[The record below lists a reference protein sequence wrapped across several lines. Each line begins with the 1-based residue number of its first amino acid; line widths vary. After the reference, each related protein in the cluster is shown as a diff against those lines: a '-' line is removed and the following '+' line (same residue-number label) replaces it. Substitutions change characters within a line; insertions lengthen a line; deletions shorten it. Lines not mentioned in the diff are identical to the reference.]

1 MLDSTL
7 RRAGQSPPLD
17 KVITLPKVVTLPGGS
32 ALCLANTTLLGCQA
46 VVQLPLRTAA
56 AELMGGRVARHKPP
70 QAVGIIDGRS
80 LVAEP
85 RGYGQSGARGESGC
99 RAEASPS
106 TRRFETGFFL
116 AKRTKMLRDRLFFAT
131 RGTPTTFSTR

>member
-7 RRAGQSPPLD
+7 RRAVRSPPLD
-17 KVITLPKVVTLPGGS
+17 KVINLPKVITLPGGS
-32 ALCLANTTLLGCQA
+32 ALCSANTTLLGCQA

-99 RAEASPS
+99 RAEA
-106 TRRFETGFFL
+106 RAAGAAVGDV
-116 AKRTKMLRDRLFFAT
+116 AKRTKMLRDSVFFCT
-131 RGTPTTFSTR
+131 G

>member
-7 RRAGQSPPLD
+7 RRAVRSPPLD
-17 KVITLPKVVTLPGGS
+17 KVINLPKVITLPGGS
-32 ALCLANTTLLGCQA
+32 ALCSANTTLLGCQA

-99 RAEASPS
+99 RAEATFFRVLH
-106 TRRFETGFFL
+106 TRAVETLLPFW
-116 AKRTKMLRDRLFFAT
+116 LF
-131 RGTPTTFSTR
+131 PL

>member
-56 AELMGGRVARHKPP
+56 AELRGGRVARRKPP
-70 QAVGIIDGRS
+70 QAVGMTDGRS
-80 LVAEP
+80 RVAEP
-85 RGYGQSGARGESGC
+85 RG
-99 RAEASPS
+99 
-106 TRRFETGFFL
+106 
-116 AKRTKMLRDRLFFAT
+116 
-131 RGTPTTFSTR
+131 